1 MLDSHLSET
10 SISGL
15 FSSNQPRLDF
25 SLRILQL
32 SGTGQ
37 KWSDYS
43 LVCTVVAGAC
53 LQYVNGR
60 VTVSR
65 TFLLTYKS
73 IACLTSNQH

>member
-32 SGTGQ
+32 SGTRQ

-53 LQYVNGR
+53 LQYANVR

-65 TFLLTYKS
+65 TFLLIYKR
-73 IACLTSNQH
+73 ITCLTSN